1 MDDDFKAL
9 RQSSFWPQVR
19 HFLAQTYAQMVA
31 DIVAVEPGAGETA
44 VLAAHREAVGA
55 EKMLRKLVRAVEG
68 AGVDLADEDP
78 KLDMKNVAD
87 VRKFVYEQTKGA

>member
-1 MDDDFKAL
+1 
-9 RQSSFWPQVR
+9 
-19 HFLAQTYAQMVA
+19 
-31 DIVAVEPGAGETA
+31 
-44 VLAAHREAVGA
+44 
-55 EKMLRKLVRAVEG
+55 MLRKLVRAVEG